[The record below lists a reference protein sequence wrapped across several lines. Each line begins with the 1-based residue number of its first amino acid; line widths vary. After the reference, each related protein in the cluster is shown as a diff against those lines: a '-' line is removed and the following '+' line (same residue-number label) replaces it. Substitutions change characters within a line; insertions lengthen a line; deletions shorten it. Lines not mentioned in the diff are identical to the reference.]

1 MKKSLG
7 QKAATN
13 GICAVLP
20 TNELR
25 KQDAAMQQISLR
37 PAGWLPLEASVTRH
51 TWTSTAM
58 PTVVQNTQELA
69 HDFRTSESSGF
80 DGTVEDTAIL
90 LRLEPETSGLDVT
103 REDAAIPFRSNV
115 TVECS
120 STSTFFEWEPG
131 RP

>member
-1 MKKSLG
+1 
-7 QKAATN
+7 
-13 GICAVLP
+13 
-20 TNELR
+20 
-25 KQDAAMQQISLR
+25 
-37 PAGWLPLEASVTRH
+37 
-51 TWTSTAM
+51 M